1 MGKPESQSTIFG
13 LILMANI
20 FLVTKPHSHYR
31 KSQTSPEKS
40 MKKKRFYEKKKFSI
54 IYYICALAAVRKCS
68 KVYISLR

>member
-40 MKKKRFYEKKKFSI
+40 MKKKTI
-54 IYYICALAAVRKCS
+54 L
-68 KVYISLR
+68 